1 MLVLCGNKSKELTD
15 AEEARDNFKQDL
27 KREKDRVETLTKE
40 FVLMMRKME
49 ERFDGKLSAL
59 HRLEQTLGEQNEVK
73 VKDHQTQVNMLNVK
87 LARAKNQN
95 IESRRVSEQSEI
107 QNMEMLNKRLS
118 ESELRYN
125 EDTKN
130 LKTLN
135 EQLHKRLEDAENSHK
150 KSGWKIAKLLS
161 ALHSLKLKAVRAVGK
176 KQEKVVA
183 LEKRNTELEA
193 QVELLQKSVE
203 LKRASIGVKEVEDV
217 KERMQY
223 LHNTLVTSIDKVSTY
238 GNQLVEIVAHLE
250 AASPNFRA
258 DRATQRK
265 NIQILDRQVRK
276 KVWELI
282 RPRGLKR
289 VTESLREEMQVEIL
303 GSQVELI
310 QLKLKE
316 AKLDSTRQ
324 SELCQIEKA
333 ELASEVNLLTT
344 KIVELKALL
353 KEKTEIADDANEK
366 LTAMSRQQ
374 DKIIR
379 EHTKQMKEKL
389 DAAISLS
396 SIYKKKVSEMAEEL
410 HETRKKIFDMGE
422 KLEGF
427 TPSSQFYPDHDVSSG
442 EQEKRL
448 QNEEEEFEGEVLCT
462 PQLVSLNL
470 KKKLNTGS
478 IEEWLQ
484 NHQQKVEV
492 EQLSLDEELSF
503 YCDSDPSEQRPLFE
517 NSRQSGE
524 ETRLDSTDV
533 MLVTENEIVGNDL
546 QVTEQRHVL
555 LRSAFL
561 NPRKDDDAK

>member
-1 MLVLCGNKSKELTD
+1 
-15 AEEARDNFKQDL
+15 
-27 KREKDRVETLTKE
+27 
-40 FVLMMRKME
+40 ME
-49 ERFDGKLSAL
+49 
-59 HRLEQTLGEQNEVK
+59 H
-73 VKDHQTQVNMLNVK
+73 
-87 LARAKNQN
+87 
-95 IESRRVSEQSEI
+95 
-107 QNMEMLNKRLS
+107 
-118 ESELRYN
+118 
-125 EDTKN
+125 
-130 LKTLN
+130 
-135 EQLHKRLEDAENSHK
+135 
-150 KSGWKIAKLLS
+150 
-161 ALHSLKLKAVRAVGK
+161 
-176 KQEKVVA
+176 
-183 LEKRNTELEA
+183 
-193 QVELLQKSVE
+193 
-203 LKRASIGVKEVEDV
+203 
-217 KERMQY
+217 

-238 GNQLVEIVAHLE
+238 GNQLGEIVAHLE

-265 NIQILDRQVRK
+265 NERILDRQVRK

-289 VTESLREEMQVEIL
+289 VTGSLQEEMQVEIL

-324 SELCQIEKA
+324 SELSQIEKT
-333 ELASEVNLLTT
+333 EQASEVNHLTK
-344 KIVELKALL
+344 KILELKALL

-379 EHTKQMKEKL
+379 EHTKKMQEKL

-396 SIYKKKVSEMAEEL
+396 SVYKKKAADMAEEL
-410 HETRKKIFDMGE
+410 HDARKKIFDMGE
-422 KLEGF
+422 KLARF
-427 TPSSQFYPDHDVSSG
+427 TPSSQFYPDHDGSSG

-448 QNEEEEFEGEVLCT
+448 QNAEEEFEGEMLCT
-462 PQLVSLNL
+462 PQLVNLQL

-492 EQLSLDEELSF
+492 EQLSFDEELSF

-517 NSRQSGE
+517 NSRKSGE

-533 MLVTENEIVGNDL
+533 IFLTGNEIVRNDL
-546 QVTEQRHVL
+546 QATEQRHVL

-561 NPRKDDDAK
+561 SPKKDDDAESKPDIVNERILSRVCQMVSQ

>member
-1 MLVLCGNKSKELTD
+1 
-15 AEEARDNFKQDL
+15 
-27 KREKDRVETLTKE
+27 
-40 FVLMMRKME
+40 
-49 ERFDGKLSAL
+49 
-59 HRLEQTLGEQNEVK
+59 
-73 VKDHQTQVNMLNVK
+73 
-87 LARAKNQN
+87 
-95 IESRRVSEQSEI
+95 
-107 QNMEMLNKRLS
+107 
-118 ESELRYN
+118 
-125 EDTKN
+125 
-130 LKTLN
+130 
-135 EQLHKRLEDAENSHK
+135 
-150 KSGWKIAKLLS
+150 
-161 ALHSLKLKAVRAVGK
+161 
-176 KQEKVVA
+176 
-183 LEKRNTELEA
+183 
-193 QVELLQKSVE
+193 
-203 LKRASIGVKEVEDV
+203 
-217 KERMQY
+217 
-223 LHNTLVTSIDKVSTY
+223 
-238 GNQLVEIVAHLE
+238 
-250 AASPNFRA
+250 
-258 DRATQRK
+258 
-265 NIQILDRQVRK
+265 
-276 KVWELI
+276 
-282 RPRGLKR
+282 LKR

-410 HETRKKIFDMGE
+410 HETRKKIFNMGE

-546 QVTEQRHVL
+546 QVTEKRHVL